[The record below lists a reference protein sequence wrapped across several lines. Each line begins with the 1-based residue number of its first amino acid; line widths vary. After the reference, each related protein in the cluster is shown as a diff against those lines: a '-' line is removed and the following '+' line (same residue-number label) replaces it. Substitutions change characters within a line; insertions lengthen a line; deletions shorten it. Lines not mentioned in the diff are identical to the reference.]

1 MIHDAARCLIT
12 TEDID
17 LVITEAYRSGAAIA
31 AKKTTDTLKKADD
44 NGFITET
51 VDRAMMWQAQ
61 TPQVFKKNMYEVA
74 LALAKSTDISITDD
88 AMLVE
93 QAGFQ
98 VKLVACKDENMKI
111 TTKQDLEIAR
121 LLMERKKEDVQI

>member
-1 MIHDAARCLIT
+1 M
-12 TEDID
+12 
-17 LVITEAYRSGAAIA
+17 
-31 AKKTTDTLKKADD
+31 KKADD

-93 QAGFQ
+93 QAGFH
-98 VKLVACKDENMKI
+98 VKLVACKSENMKI